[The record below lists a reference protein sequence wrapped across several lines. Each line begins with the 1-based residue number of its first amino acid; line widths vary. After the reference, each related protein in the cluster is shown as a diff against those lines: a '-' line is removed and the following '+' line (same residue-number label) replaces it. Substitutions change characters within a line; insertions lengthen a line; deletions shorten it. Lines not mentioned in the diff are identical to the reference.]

1 MNGPYVPARGYPFL
15 SHRETTITA
24 TTCGTSTR
32 GVRISGSAP
41 ADRRAREREKAP
53 CAPIARRSL
62 ADRSVRLDGSE
73 SVKNSAWISRRGER
87 EGFDWRMLLSGAWF
101 EIIVLLAILV
111 LVTNR
116 ARCRPPWWTFWTR
129 NYDANADAGDNGR
142 KFKTA
147 RNVPGP
153 CALPIFGTRWI
164 YSCFGYYR
172 LNKIHDAYKDLNR
185 RYGPLCKEEALWNY
199 LVVSVFS
206 RRDIEAILRRGSR
219 YPLRPPQEVISHYR
233 RTRRDRYTNL
243 GLINEQGATWQKLRS
258 ALTPELT
265 GASTVF
271 GFFPAL
277 NIVTDGFIDLIRKRR
292 AGSTTVRGFEEL
304 AYRMG
309 LESTCT
315 LILGRHLGFLKPDSS
330 STLTTRLA
338 EAIRI
343 HFTALRDA
351 FYGLPLWKL
360 LPTSTYKQLIE
371 SEDTIYNVIS
381 ELIEATMLE
390 KQDDARD
397 ESVEAVFLSI
407 LRQKD
412 LDMRDKKAAIVDFI
426 AAGIHTLGNTL
437 VFLFDLI
444 GRNPEVQEAL
454 YKEAQSL
461 APPGCDLTVDDL
473 RKAKYLRACITE
485 SFRIVP
491 TTPCIARILDE
502 PIELEGYRLDAGTV
516 VLLHTWI
523 AGLSEDNFK
532 DASKC
537 LPERWLKPMVPH
549 SPLLV
554 APFGAGRRI
563 CPGKRFVELALQLIL
578 AKIVREFEIVVDEEL
593 GLQFE
598 FILAPQSPVSLGFRD
613 RMSRA
618 EMT

>member
-1 MNGPYVPARGYPFL
+1 M
-15 SHRETTITA
+15 IT
-24 TTCGTSTR
+24 
-32 GVRISGSAP
+32 
-41 ADRRAREREKAP
+41 
-53 CAPIARRSL
+53 
-62 ADRSVRLDGSE
+62 RL
-73 SVKNSAWISRRGER
+73 KP
-87 EGFDWRMLLSGAWF
+87 GFDWRMLLSGAWF
-101 EIIVLLAILV
+101 EIIAGALLAILV
-111 LVTNR
+111 LVTGY
-116 ARCRPPWWTFWTR
+116 RPPWWFWSR
-129 NYDANADAGDNGR
+129 NYNANMDAAHNSR

-147 RNVPGP
+147 RDVPGP
-153 CALPIFGTRWI
+153 FALPILGTRWI
-164 YSCFGYYR
+164 YSRFGYYS
-172 LNKIHDAYKDLNR
+172 LNKIHEAYKDLNR
-185 RYGPLCKEEALWNY
+185 RYGSLCKEEALWNC
-199 LVVSVFS
+199 LVVSVFA
-206 RRDIEAILRRGSR
+206 RRDIEAILKRGSR

-233 RTRRDRYTNL
+233 RSRRDRYTNL
-243 GLINEQGATWQKLRS
+243 GLVNEQGATWQKLRA

-265 GASTVF
+265 GAGTVF

-292 AGSTTVRGFEEL
+292 AEFTVKGFEEL

-315 LILGRHLGFLKPDSS
+315 LILGRHLGFLKPNSS
-330 STLTTRLA
+330 STITTRLA
-338 EAIRI
+338 EAVRI
-343 HFTALRDA
+343 HFTASRDA

-360 LPTSTYKQLIE
+360 LPTSAYKQLIE
-371 SEDTIYNVIS
+371 SEDTIYNIIS
-381 ELIEATMLE
+381 ELVEATVLE

-437 VFLFDLI
+437 VFLFNLI

-454 YKEAQSL
+454 YNEAQSL

-473 RKAKYLRACITE
+473 RTAKYLRACITE
-485 SFRIVP
+485 SFRIMP

-502 PIELEGYRLDAGTV
+502 SIELGGYRLDPGTV

-523 AGLSEDNFK
+523 AGLSDDNFK

-537 LPERWLKPMVPH
+537 LPERWLKPMAPH

-578 AKIVREFEIVVDEEL
+578 AKIVREFEIVVEEEL

>member
-1 MNGPYVPARGYPFL
+1 M
-15 SHRETTITA
+15 IT
-24 TTCGTSTR
+24 R
-32 GVRISGSAP
+32 FKP
-41 ADRRAREREKAP
+41 
-53 CAPIARRSL
+53 
-62 ADRSVRLDGSE
+62 
-73 SVKNSAWISRRGER
+73 
-87 EGFDWRMLLSGAWF
+87 GFDWRMLLSGAWF
-101 EIIVLLAILV
+101 ETIAAALLAILV
-111 LVTNR
+111 LATGY
-116 ARCRPPWWTFWTR
+116 RPPWWFWTR
-129 NYDANADAGDNGR
+129 NYNVANVDTGDNGR

-147 RNVPGP
+147 RDVPGP
-153 CALPIFGTRWI
+153 FALPILGTRWI
-164 YSCFGYYR
+164 YSRFGHYS
-172 LNKIHDAYKDLNR
+172 LNKIHEAYQDLNR
-185 RYGPLCKEEALWNY
+185 RYGSLCKEEALWNY
-199 LVVSVFS
+199 LVVSVFA

-233 RTRRDRYTNL
+233 RSRRDRYTNL
-243 GLINEQGATWQKLRS
+243 GLVNEQGATWQKLRA

-265 GASTVF
+265 GAGTVF

-292 AGSTTVRGFEEL
+292 ADFTVKGFEEL

-338 EAIRI
+338 EAVRI
-343 HFTALRDA
+343 HFTASRDA

-360 LPTSTYKQLIE
+360 LPTSAYKQLIE
-371 SEDTIYNVIS
+371 SEDIIYNIIS
-381 ELIEATMLE
+381 ELVEATVLE
-390 KQDDARD
+390 KQNDAKD

-407 LRQKD
+407 LRHKD

-437 VFLFDLI
+437 VFLFNLI
-444 GRNPEVQEAL
+444 GRNPEVQETL

-502 PIELEGYRLDAGTV
+502 PIELGGYRLDAGTI

-523 AGLSEDNFK
+523 AGLSDDNFK

-578 AKIVREFEIVVDEEL
+578 AKIIREFEIVVEEEL

-613 RMSRA
+613 RTSRA

>member
-1 MNGPYVPARGYPFL
+1 M
-15 SHRETTITA
+15 TM
-24 TTCGTSTR
+24 
-32 GVRISGSAP
+32 
-41 ADRRAREREKAP
+41 
-53 CAPIARRSL
+53 
-62 ADRSVRLDGSE
+62 RL
-73 SVKNSAWISRRGER
+73 RL
-87 EGFDWRMLLSGAWF
+87 GFDWRMLLSGAWF
-101 EIIVLLAILV
+101 ETIAAALLAILV
-111 LVTNR
+111 LATGY
-116 ARCRPPWWTFWTR
+116 RPPWWFWTR
-129 NYDANADAGDNGR
+129 NYNANTDDNAADNGR
-142 KFKTA
+142 KYKTA
-147 RNVPGP
+147 RDVPGP
-153 CALPIFGTRWI
+153 LAFPILGTRWI
-164 YSCFGYYR
+164 YSRFGYYH
-172 LNKIHDAYKDLNR
+172 LNKIHEAYKDLNQ
-185 RYGPLCKEEALWNY
+185 RYGPLCKEEALWNC

-206 RRDIEAILRRGSR
+206 RRDIEAVLKRGSR

-233 RTRRDRYTNL
+233 RSRRDRYTNL
-243 GLINEQGATWQKLRS
+243 GLVNEQGATWHKLRA

-265 GASTVF
+265 GAGTVF

-277 NIVTDGFIDLIRKRR
+277 NIVTDGFIDLIRERR
-292 AGSTTVRGFEEL
+292 ASRFTVRGFEEL
-304 AYRMG
+304 AYKMG

-338 EAIRI
+338 EAVRI
-343 HFTALRDA
+343 HFTASRDA

-360 LPTSTYKQLIE
+360 LPTSAYKQLIE
-371 SEDTIYNVIS
+371 SEDTIYNIIS
-381 ELIEATMLE
+381 ELVEATMLE

-444 GRNPEVQEAL
+444 GRNPEVQETL
-454 YKEAQSL
+454 YNEARSL

-502 PIELEGYRLDAGTV
+502 PIELGGYRLDPGTV

-523 AGLSEDNFK
+523 AGLSDDNFK
-532 DASKC
+532 NASKC
-537 LPERWLKPMVPH
+537 LPERWLRPVEPH

-578 AKIVREFEIVVDEEL
+578 AKVSKLKYKRKKGKKFLIVRIAFYYRLMFRLFENLKLLLRKNSACSLSLSWRRKVPCRSDFEIV
-593 GLQFE
+593 GRG
-598 FILAPQSPVSLGFRD
+598 PR
-613 RMSRA
+613 
-618 EMT
+618 

>member
-1 MNGPYVPARGYPFL
+1 MRLNRF
-15 SHRETTITA
+15 HRNCTLKYRW
-24 TTCGTSTR
+24 ST
-32 GVRISGSAP
+32 
-41 ADRRAREREKAP
+41 
-53 CAPIARRSL
+53 
-62 ADRSVRLDGSE
+62 
-73 SVKNSAWISRRGER
+73 
-87 EGFDWRMLLSGAWF
+87 GFDWRMLLSGAWF
-101 EIIVLLAILV
+101 ETIAAALLAILV
-111 LVTNR
+111 LATGY
-116 ARCRPPWWTFWTR
+116 RPPWWFWTR
-129 NYDANADAGDNGR
+129 NCNASADTGDNSR

-147 RNVPGP
+147 RDVPGP
-153 CALPIFGTRWI
+153 FALPILGTRWI
-164 YSCFGYYR
+164 YSRFGYYSM
-172 LNKIHDAYKDLNR
+172 NKIHEAYKDLNR
-185 RYGPLCKEEALWNY
+185 RYGPLCKEEALWNC

-206 RRDIEAILRRGSR
+206 RRDIEAVLKRGSR

-233 RTRRDRYTNL
+233 RSRRDRYTNL
-243 GLINEQGATWQKLRS
+243 GLVNEQGATWQKLRA

-265 GASTVF
+265 GAGTVF

-277 NIVTDGFIDLIRKRR
+277 NIVTDGFINLIRERR
-292 AGSTTVRGFEEL
+292 ASRFTVKGFEEL
-304 AYRMG
+304 AYKMG

-330 STLTTRLA
+330 STLTKRLA
-338 EAIRI
+338 EAVRI
-343 HFTALRDA
+343 HFTASRDA

-360 LPTSTYKQLIE
+360 LPTSAYKQLIE
-371 SEDTIYNVIS
+371 SEDTIYNIIS
-381 ELIEATMLE
+381 DLVETTMLE

-437 VFLFDLI
+437 VFLFNLI
-444 GRNPEVQEAL
+444 GCNPEVQEAL
-454 YKEAQSL
+454 YNEARTL

-502 PIELEGYRLDAGTV
+502 PVELGGYRLDSGTV

-532 DASKC
+532 DADKC

-578 AKIVREFEIVVDEEL
+578 AKIVREFEIVVEEDL

-613 RMSRA
+613 RESRA